1 VDGFRRKKQFIVA
14 EVPDAN
20 SVALFWCMI
29 KQNQIEQVIVL
40 NEPGPDEA
48 LFMPEQCEKMI
59 YNGITVT
66 YLREYYM
73 KNSKI
78 ISCGLENVRELFL
91 KIFSL
96 KQLMVLGSR
105 QKNGQRRQADR
116 LAGGA
121 KFGLVRRLAGGTL
134 GGDGEG
140 QGRGFEHGRV
150 PVSLLKVPSHELKKM
165 SRN

>member
-1 VDGFRRKKQFIVA
+1 VRLFPEPVTNQKMVSMNAVYVDGFRRKKQFIVA
-14 EVPDAN
+14 EVPDAK

-48 LFMPEQCEKMI
+48 PFLPEQSEKII

-78 ISCGLENVRELFL
+78 ISCGLENVREIFLNFFLFET
-91 KIFSL
+91 I
-96 KQLMVLGSR
+96 
-105 QKNGQRRQADR
+105 NG
-116 LAGGA
+116 
-121 KFGLVRRLAGGTL
+121 F
-134 GGDGEG
+134 
-140 QGRGFEHGRV
+140 RV
-150 PVSLLKVPSHELKKM
+150 ETEKWSTS
-165 SRN
+165 SS